1 MKSDTLS
8 GNRIIDED
16 IKNILSADIPWFDF
30 DGVTILVT
38 GGSGLL
44 GSYIVDTL
52 LAISVI
58 FPGHGPKNILV
69 MTRNSD
75 KARDRF
81 SNYKHRNDLKFIAN
95 DVCNRVSIEGP
106 VEYIIH
112 AASPASPNQYS
123 QYPAAVLDANITGTR
138 ELLELAR
145 TKKSKGFMFLSSGE
159 VYGKVEKI
167 PTKESD
173 YGYIDL
179 LNIRSCYSEGK
190 RAGEALCVA
199 WFHQHNVPAKI
210 VRPFHTY
217 GPRMEIGDGRVFA
230 DFVEDILENRNIT
243 LFSDGAATRA
253 FCYISDAITGFF
265 TVLLNGE
272 SATAYNIG
280 SGVEISI
287 VDLAEKLVEEFSEKN
302 ISIIR
307 KQRKDSDYLV
317 SPIDRACPDIS
328 LTEELGW
335 LASISVEKGFRRV
348 LDSFTG

>member
-1 MKSDTLS
+1 
-8 GNRIIDED
+8 
-16 IKNILSADIPWFDF
+16 
-30 DGVTILVT
+30 
-38 GGSGLL
+38 
-44 GSYIVDTL
+44 
-52 LAISVI
+52 
-58 FPGHGPKNILV
+58 

-81 SNYKHRNDLKFIAN
+81 SNYKYRNDLKFIAN
-95 DVCNRVSIEGP
+95 DVCNRISIKGP
-106 VEYIIH
+106 LEYIIH

-123 QYPAAVLDANITGTR
+123 QYPAEVLDANITGTR

-145 TKKSKGFMFLSSGE
+145 AKKSKGFMFLSSGE

-199 WFHQHNVPAKI
+199 WFHQYNVPTKI

-243 LFSDGAATRA
+243 LFSDGATTRA
-253 FCYISDAITGFF
+253 FCYISDAIAGFF
-265 TVLLNGE
+265 KVLLNGE
-272 SATAYNIG
+272 PATAYNVG
-280 SGVEISI
+280 SDVEISI
-287 VDLAEKLVEEFSEKN
+287 SDLAEKLVKEFSEKN
-302 ISIIR
+302 ISIIH
-307 KQRKDSDYLV
+307 KQRKHSNYLI

-328 LTEELGW
+328 LIEGLGW
-335 LASISVEKGFRRV
+335 FADITVEKGFRRV
-348 LDSFTG
+348 VDSFTA